1 MAETTDRNGLFPYP
15 ARQTQGLVIE
25 SVRKV
30 AGSGGTLLM
39 DAPTG
44 SGKTVAVL
52 APVLEH
58 ALSSKHK
65 VLYLT
70 RTHSQATQVISET
83 RAISKHS
90 GKAIL
95 AVTLEGRDGRCP
107 LMDDME
113 ELRSANAEEYGK
125 LCSDRKR
132 ATENSLSSKSTHRAR
147 LEEGATITVD
157 DLDGCPYYAA
167 LLSRGTAD
175 PASHIAKSVPTGSEF
190 TEWAKNEG
198 MCPYELAKALCR
210 DANLVVAPYV
220 MFFHPKIRESLLNWL
235 GVPMGSLDLI
245 LDEAHNLPEYLRE
258 LSSFHLL
265 EETVMRAIRE
275 VESAG
280 NIPVIGDL
288 RARQLLEMVQETV
301 AGLADEMTTE
311 EEEGLLPEGML
322 EERLLGG
329 EVATSHR
336 LEQALVTLAMWG
348 DELRETK
355 RKKRLLPRSY
365 AYNVA
370 TFLLAWRTLQPPAHV
385 KVVVREPAR
394 SLIVYA
400 LDAVTSA
407 APVRETHLS
416 VHMSGTLSPLSE
428 YREALG
434 LPEASVLLTVPP
446 SFPLENRR
454 LFYSEKAT
462 TRFVDISKEGVME
475 GLKDEVARVVR
486 TLPVK
491 TAVFFPSFAL
501 LERMIKDGLKD
512 DIGRETVVE
521 SQGLST
527 TDLWH
532 LVDGFKF
539 SPNAGVIMGVCGG
552 RIAEGIDF
560 PQEQL
565 GAVVIVGIPYPR
577 PTARREALRRYM
589 DVALGHGWEH
599 CYAAPARRAILQA
612 LGRMIRSET
621 DRGIGVILDQR
632 AMRFAD
638 SLPGLEMTD
647 ALETCARTFYG
658 GVPTHSDAGGKPQP

>member
-1 MAETTDRNGLFPYP
+1 
-15 ARQTQGLVIE
+15 
-25 SVRKV
+25 
-30 AGSGGTLLM
+30 M

-58 ALSSKHK
+58 ALSSSHK

-90 GKAIL
+90 GKSIL

-107 LMDDME
+107 LMDDWE
-113 ELRSANAEEYGK
+113 ELRTANAEEYGK

-132 ATENSLSSKSTHRAR
+132 ATENSLSSRPSRRAR
-147 LEEGATITVD
+147 LEDGATINVD

-167 LLSRGTAD
+167 LLSRGTTD
-175 PASHIAKSVPTGSEF
+175 PANHISKRVLTGSEF
-190 TEWAKNEG
+190 TDWAKKEG
-198 MCPYELAKALCR
+198 ICPYELAKALCR
-210 DANLVVAPYV
+210 EANLVVAPYV

-235 GVPMGSLDLI
+235 GVPIGNLDLV
-245 LDEAHNLPEYLRE
+245 LDEAHNVPEYLRE
-258 LSSFHLL
+258 LSSFHLA

-280 NIPVIGDL
+280 NLPVIGDL
-288 RARQLLEMVQETV
+288 RARQLLERVQETIS
-301 AGLADEMTTE
+301 GLAEDMPAE

-336 LEQALVTLAMWG
+336 LEEALMVLAMWG
-348 DELRETK
+348 DELRESK
-355 RKKRLLPRSY
+355 RMKRLLPRSY

-370 TFLLAWRTLQPPAHV
+370 TFLLAWRTMQPPAHV
-385 KVVVREPAR
+385 KVVVREPGK

-400 LDAVTSA
+400 LDAVTAA
-407 APVRETHLS
+407 APVRDAHLA

-434 LPEASVLLTVPP
+434 LPDTSVMLTVPP
-446 SFPLENRR
+446 SFPQENRK
-454 LFYSEKAT
+454 LFYSENAT

-475 GLKDEVARVVR
+475 GLKDEVVRVVR
-486 TLPVK
+486 ALPVK
-491 TAVFFPSFAL
+491 TAIFFPSFAL
-501 LERMIKDGLKD
+501 LDRMLKEGLKD
-512 DIGRETVVE
+512 EIGREVVVE

-532 LVDGFKF
+532 LVDGFKL
-539 SPNAGVIMGVCGG
+539 SPHAGVIMGVCGG

-589 DVALGHGWEH
+589 DVALGNGWEH
-599 CYAAPARRAILQA
+599 CYAAPARRALLQA

-621 DRGIGVILDQR
+621 DRGIGVILDHR
-632 AMRFAD
+632 ATRFAD
-638 SLPGLEMTD
+638 SLPGMEMSD
-647 ALETCARTFYG
+647 ALETCAKSFYG
-658 GVPTHSDAGGKPQP
+658 TVTTDPDADGGEIP